1 MTSGGYVGL
10 SIATLL
16 SQHHKVI
23 AVDIVPEKVELINNK
38 KSPIQDS
45 YIEKYLAEK
54 ELNLT
59 ATLDAKEA
67 YSDADF
73 VVIAAPTNYDSKKN
87 FFDTSAVAYRLL
99 INLIMQQ
106 KKNEVPEELQ
116 VFWEDQYLSPIIL
129 FEMFRLFDV
138 YSELKGK
145 KIVYQDHPTP
155 KERQDNIFSM
165 FKDDIPEEM
174 NTEEGN
180 KVLNLILNSSE
191 YAEDWLRYKIS
202 KGKL

>member
-1 MTSGGYVGL
+1 ML
-10 SIATLL
+10 TLK
-16 SQHHKVI
+16 KV
-23 AVDIVPEKVELINNK
+23 
-38 KSPIQDS
+38 
-45 YIEKYLAEK
+45 K
-54 ELNLT
+54 ELVE
-59 ATLDAKEA
+59 APSHAKRTPSPKMLFEEGIVLLRREFDQG
-67 YSDADF
+67 SHTELRADQ
-73 VVIAAPTNYDSKKN
+73 Y
-87 FFDTSAVAYRLL
+87 AYRLL